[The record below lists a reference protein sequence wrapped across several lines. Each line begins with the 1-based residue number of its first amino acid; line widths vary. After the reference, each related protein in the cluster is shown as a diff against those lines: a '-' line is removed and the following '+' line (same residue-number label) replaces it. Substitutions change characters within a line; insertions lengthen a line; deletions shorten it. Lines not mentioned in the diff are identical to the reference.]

1 MTSRYFDN
9 FMRDLIKETSTAK
22 HERILEDSLFKL
34 LSMPYPNLSTRFQ
47 TAALDLKQTVVGKTW
62 GFTHQRNP
70 RINDF
75 TLYTGALG
83 TAFLL
88 FKSFQVT
95 HNSNDLHLSSQIIK
109 ACDSA
114 SLQARAV
121 TFICGRVGVCALGA
135 VVAKHQSDQQMV
147 EYYLA
152 QFKGIK
158 VSEDRP
164 DELLFGKTGFLWAC
178 LFLNKNLGDGAIP
191 STFTV
196 RFSHRIFFINLHIF
210 TSGFSYDLRSILNF
224 EQRPLLNAVIK
235 NGRNLGARSGC
246 PLMFMWFGQRF
257 WGAAHGLSG
266 IMYVLMHFDL
276 PPDVVEDIKNTLKY
290 MIKNRF
296 PSGNYPSSTEE
307 NTSDLLVHWCHGA
320 PGMALT
326 LVKAAEIFGDKE
338 FLEAAIDAA
347 EVVWNRG
354 LLKKVGLCHGISGNA
369 YVFLSLYRLT
379 GNVEFLNRAKAFACF
394 LLDRAGKLISE
405 GEMHGGDNRYSLFEG
420 IGGMAHLFL
429 DMVDPAN
436 ARFPGHEL

>member
-1 MTSRYFDN
+1 MAGRYFEN
-9 FMRDLIKETSTAK
+9 FMGDLIKETST
-22 HERILEDSLFKL
+22 ERILGLQQDSLFKL
-34 LSMPYPNLSTRFQ
+34 VSLPYPNLSARLK

-62 GFTHQRNP
+62 GFTHQRHPIISEFN
-70 RINDF
+70 
-75 TLYTGALG
+75 LYAGALG

-114 SLQARAV
+114 SLQSRAV

-135 VVAKHQSDQQMV
+135 VVAKHQEDQQMV
-147 EYYLA
+147 EYYLT

-158 VSEDRP
+158 VSKDLP
-164 DELLFGKTGFLWAC
+164 DGLLFGKTGFLWAC

-196 RFSHRIFFINLHIF
+196 RFSHLGLPF
-210 TSGFSYDLRSILNF
+210 TYDLRTMLNF
-224 EQRPLLNAVIK
+224 EQRPYVNAVIK
-235 NGRNLGARSGC
+235 NGRKLGARSGC
-246 PLMFMWFGQRF
+246 PLMFMCFGHRF
-257 WGAAHGLSG
+257 WGASHGLSG

-296 PSGNYPSSTEE
+296 PSGSYPSSEEE
-307 NTSDLLVHWCHGA
+307 NTSDLLVQWCHGV

-326 LVKAAEIFGDKE
+326 FVKAAEIFGDKE

-420 IGGMAHLFL
+420 IGGMAYLFL